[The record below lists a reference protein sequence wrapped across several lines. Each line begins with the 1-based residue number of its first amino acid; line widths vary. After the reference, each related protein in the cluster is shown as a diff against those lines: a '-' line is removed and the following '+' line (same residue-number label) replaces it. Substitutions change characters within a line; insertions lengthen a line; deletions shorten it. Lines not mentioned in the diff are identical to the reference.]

1 MKVTIRKRKLRSVTG
16 TIAIIPHL
24 DYTDLKFRVDTETV
38 RTVTVTSVKVLHV
51 GDVLI
56 RKLREEDCRAIN
68 GGVGYE

>member
-38 RTVTVTSVKVLHV
+38 RTVTVNIGESLTRRGCIDPKT
-51 GDVLI
+51 
-56 RKLREEDCRAIN
+56 A
-68 GGVGYE
+68 